1 MVTLLLGEGVPF
13 FEDTEFARVLLKHGQ
28 RNVLLLAKHVFSI
41 RGMAPASAS
50 IDAYG
55 RLY

>member
-28 RNVLLLAKHVFSI
+28 CNVLLPAKRVTGSVQFEQF
-41 RGMAPASAS
+41 
-50 IDAYG
+50 D
-55 RLY
+55 